1 MLLSPEF
8 REVRDMIKE
17 NRNEVTAL
25 TQVENCTHL
34 LQLGNHGG
42 GKRLGV
48 LGSFMTKLADAL
60 AGDGEI

>member
-1 MLLSPEF
+1 MLLSTEF

-42 GKRLGV
+42 V